1 MTIQA
6 RITALAQSV
15 GADIK
20 ALLSGKQDAL
30 VSGSSIK
37 TVNGESLLGAG
48 NIELATATQVGDIAA
63 ALDAINGV
71 SV

>member
-20 ALLSGKQDAL
+20 ALFSGKQDSL

-37 TVNGESLLGAG
+37 TVNGESLLGEG
-48 NIELATATQVGDIAA
+48 NIELATAAQVGDIAS
-63 ALDAINGV
+63 ALDAINGTA
-71 SV
+71 